1 MIHRG
6 MKHISH
12 CRTENLTL
20 TKALQTNC
28 LTLDHNLVIQ
38 AIFLSLSI
46 LLGFFLGSQRLLGYM
61 ELTINRLE
69 IYECLKGQIFSNTG
83 LSQLS

>member
-1 MIHRG
+1 M
-6 MKHISH
+6 
-12 CRTENLTL
+12 

-28 LTLDHNLVIQ
+28 PTLDHSCGVVIQ

-46 LLGFFLGSQRLLGYM
+46 LVFLGSQCFLGCM

-69 IYECLKGQIFSNTG
+69 IYKRFERPDFQQYWFIIALVVFKMF
-83 LSQLS
+83 L